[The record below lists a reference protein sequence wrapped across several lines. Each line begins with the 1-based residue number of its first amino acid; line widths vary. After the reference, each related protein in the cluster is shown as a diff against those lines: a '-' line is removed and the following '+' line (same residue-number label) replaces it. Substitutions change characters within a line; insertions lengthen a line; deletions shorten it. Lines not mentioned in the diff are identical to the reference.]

1 MAQATSAAHPLV
13 SVVTPFYNTAPH
25 LAQCIK
31 SVLAQTYPH
40 FEYILMDNCSTDGSA
55 EIAESYARRDSRIR
69 LIRCSEFLS
78 QLANYNRALTRFP
91 TPASTARSYKLM
103 TGSSL
108 SACSRWSAPPS
119 SLSRSV
125 GVFLLVRGGPTTPL
139 WFSAF
144 QEMLSGKEC
153 VRWYLRTGIS
163 IFGTQTQVMYR
174 SSLVR
179 HNEDFY
185 NASFH
190 FADLQ
195 KHIEILA
202 NWDFGFVHQVLSYS
216 RKDNESILQSLLA
229 FEPYQLVPYVI
240 AQRYAPIFLEADEAA
255 SIIAKRKR
263 AYYRDLA
270 KAALRLKGRAFW
282 QYHKLGLKAL
292 SERETHDWP
301 YFMLQAGGV
310 LLWLVLNPGTTVVR
324 VAHYC
329 KRYIQ
334 AKSGRKLPSPVTA
347 CTDTLTLA
355 YCNVRTM
362 FGLTFFSRFPPR
374 TENTKITSFGR
385 RWLTYR

>member
-1 MAQATSAAHPLV
+1 MAQATSAAAHPLALV
-13 SVVTPFYNTAPH
+13 SVVTPFYNTAPY
-25 LAQCIK
+25 LAQCIE

-55 EIAESYARRDSRIR
+55 EIAESYARRDARIR

-78 QLANYNRALTRFP
+78 QLANYNRGLKAISDSSKYCKIVQADDWIFPECLQSMVCTSEQSDSIGLVSSYWIEGDELRPSGFPGLT
-91 TPASTARSYKLM
+91 
-103 TGSSL
+103 
-108 SACSRWSAPPS
+108 
-119 SLSRSV
+119 
-125 GVFLLVRGGPTTPL
+125 
-139 WFSAF
+139 
-144 QEMLSGKEC
+144 EMLSGKEC
-153 VRWYLRTGIS
+153 FRWYLRTGIS

-216 RKDNESILQSLLA
+216 RRGNDDSILQSLMA

-240 AQRYAPIFLEADEAA
+240 AQRYASVFLEADEAA

-282 QYHKLGLKAL
+282 QYHKLGLRAL

-301 YFMLQAGGV
+301 YFMLQTGGV
-310 LLWLVLNPGTTVVR
+310 LLWLVSNPGTTMVR

-334 AKSGRKLPSPVTA
+334 AKNLSKAP
-347 CTDTLTLA
+347 
-355 YCNVRTM
+355 
-362 FGLTFFSRFPPR
+362 
-374 TENTKITSFGR
+374 
-385 RWLTYR
+385 